1 MQILAWLL
9 VGLFLG
15 GFVALSARREI
26 QHLRSIGHTYGENHF
41 ASTWWAI
48 FVCCLICAAL
58 FSFVAVRTET
68 FEDQAIVAL
77 LVIGGLW
84 FAIVDLDTHVIPFH
98 AVVKFSA
105 ATCALFTITV
115 GSDTQT
121 LKQVCIGAITM
132 WALLF
137 LVRVLSGGD
146 MGGGDVSLGTTLGLY
161 LGWSS
166 STDVYVALIASFM
179 AGGGVALTLL
189 LLRKADR
196 DTHFPF
202 GPCLIVGSLFAV
214 LR

>member
-1 MQILAWLL
+1 MQILAWPL

-15 GFVALSARREI
+15 CFVALSARREI
-26 QHLRSIGHTYGENHF
+26 HRLRSIGHTYGENHF

-48 FVCCLICAAL
+48 FVCCLICAAF
-58 FSFVAVRTET
+58 FSFVAVHTEP
-68 FEDQAIVAL
+68 FEDQVIVAL

-98 AVVKFSA
+98 AVVKFST
-105 ATCALFTITV
+105 ATCALFAFTV
-115 GSDTQT
+115 RGDTNM
-121 LKQVCIGAITM
+121 LRQVCVGAITM

-137 LVRVLSGGD
+137 LVRVLSRGD
-146 MGGGDVSLGTTLGLY
+146 MGGGDVSLGASLGLY

-166 STDVYVALIASFM
+166 STAVYVALVASFM
-179 AGGGVALTLL
+179 AGGGLAVTLL

>member
-1 MQILAWLL
+1 M
-9 VGLFLG
+9 
-15 GFVALSARREI
+15 
-26 QHLRSIGHTYGENHF
+26 
-41 ASTWWAI
+41 
-48 FVCCLICAAL
+48 CAAF
-58 FSFVAVRTET
+58 FSFVAVHTET
-68 FEDQAIVAL
+68 FEDQVIVAL

-105 ATCALFTITV
+105 ATCALFAFTV
-115 GSDTQT
+115 RGDTQT

-137 LVRVLSGGD
+137 LVRVLSRGD
-146 MGGGDVSLGTTLGLY
+146 MGGGDVSLGASLGLY

-166 STDVYVALIASFM
+166 STAVYVALIASFM

>member
-105 ATCALFTITV
+105 ATCALFAVTV

-121 LKQVCIGAITM
+121 VKQVCIGAITM

>member
-1 MQILAWLL
+1 MQILAWLT

-15 GFVALSARREI
+15 YFVALSARHEI

-41 ASTWWAI
+41 ASTWWAVS
-48 FVCCLICAAL
+48 VCCLICAAL
-58 FSFVAVRTET
+58 FSFVSVHTET
-68 FEDQAIVAL
+68 FEDQVIVAL

-84 FAIVDLDTHVIPFH
+84 FVIVDLDTHVIPFH

-105 ATCALFTITV
+105 ATCALFTFTV
-115 GSDTQT
+115 RGDTNM
-121 LKQVCIGAITM
+121 LRQVCVGAITM

-137 LVRVLSGGD
+137 LVRVLSRGD
-146 MGGGDVSLGTTLGLY
+146 MGGGDVSLGASLGLY

-166 STDVYVALIASFM
+166 STAVYVALIASFM

>member
-15 GFVALSARREI
+15 CFVTLSARREI
-26 QHLRSIGHTYGENHF
+26 HRLRSIGHTYGENHF
-41 ASTWWAI
+41 ASTWWAVS
-48 FVCCLICAAL
+48 VCCLICAAF
-58 FSFVAVRTET
+58 FSFVAVHTET
-68 FEDQAIVAL
+68 FEDQVIVAL

-105 ATCALFTITV
+105 ATCALFAFTV
-115 GSDTQT
+115 RGDTQT

-137 LVRVLSGGD
+137 LVRVLSRGD
-146 MGGGDVSLGTTLGLY
+146 MGGGDVSLGASLGLY

-166 STDVYVALIASFM
+166 STAVYVALIASFM
-179 AGGGVALTLL
+179 AGGGLAVTLL

>member
-58 FSFVAVRTET
+58 FSFVAVHTET
-68 FEDQAIVAL
+68 FEGQAIVAL

>member
-1 MQILAWLL
+1 VQILAWLL

-41 ASTWWAI
+41 ANTWWAI

-58 FSFVAVRTET
+58 FSFVAVHTET
-68 FEDQAIVAL
+68 FEGQAIVAL

-105 ATCALFTITV
+105 ATCALFAFTV
-115 GSDTQT
+115 RGDTNM
-121 LKQVCIGAITM
+121 LRQVCVGAIT
-132 WALLF
+132 
-137 LVRVLSGGD
+137 
-146 MGGGDVSLGTTLGLY
+146 TTLGLY

-189 LLRKADR
+189 LLRNADR

>member
-9 VGLFLG
+9 VGIFLG
-15 GFVALSARREI
+15 FFVSRSARGEI
-26 QHLRSIGHTYGENHF
+26 HRLRAVGHTYGEHHLAD
-41 ASTWWAI
+41 ASWST
-48 FVCCLICAAL
+48 FVHCVICAAL
-58 FSFVAVRTET
+58 LSFVVAHFGT
-68 FEDQAIVAL
+68 FEDQAIMAL
-77 LVIGGLW
+77 LVVGGLW
-84 FAIVDLDTHVIPFH
+84 FAIVDIDTHVIPLH

-105 ATCALFTITV
+105 ATCALFAFTV
-115 GSDTQT
+115 RGDTNM
-121 LKQVCIGAITM
+121 LRQVCVGAITM
-132 WALLF
+132 WALLL

-146 MGGGDVSLGTTLGLY
+146 MGGGDVSLGASLGLY

>member
-15 GFVALSARREI
+15 CFVALSARREI
-26 QHLRSIGHTYGENHF
+26 HRLRSIGHTYGENHF

-58 FSFVAVRTET
+58 FSFVAVHTET
-68 FEDQAIVAL
+68 FEDQVIVAL

-84 FAIVDLDTHVIPFH
+84 FAIVDLDTHVIRFH

-105 ATCALFTITV
+105 ATCALFAFTV
-115 GSDTQT
+115 RGDTQT

-137 LVRVLSGGD
+137 LVRVLSRGD
-146 MGGGDVSLGTTLGLY
+146 MGGGDVSLGASLGLY

-166 STDVYVALIASFM
+166 STAVYVALIASFM

>member
-9 VGLFLG
+9 VGFFLG
-15 GFVALSARREI
+15 CFVTLSARREI
-26 QHLRSIGHTYGENHF
+26 HRLRSIGHTYGENHF

-48 FVCCLICAAL
+48 FICCLICAAI
-58 FSFVAVRTET
+58 FSFVAVHTKT
-68 FEDQAIVAL
+68 FEDQIIVAL

-105 ATCALFTITV
+105 ATCALFAFTV

-121 LKQVCIGAITM
+121 LKQVFVGAITM

-137 LVRVLSGGD
+137 LVRVLSRGD
-146 MGGGDVSLGTTLGLY
+146 MGGGDVSLGASLGLY

-166 STDVYVALIASFM
+166 STAVYVALIASFM

>member
-77 LVIGGLW
+77 LVVGGLW
-84 FAIVDLDTHVIPFH
+84 FAIVDIDTHVIPFH

-137 LVRVLSGGD
+137 LVRVLSRGD

-166 STDVYVALIASFM
+166 STAVYVALIASFM

>member
-1 MQILAWLL
+1 VQILAWLL

-15 GFVALSARREI
+15 CFVALSARREI

-58 FSFVAVRTET
+58 FSCVAVHTET
-68 FEDQAIVAL
+68 FEDQVIVAL

-105 ATCALFTITV
+105 ATCALFAVTV

-121 LKQVCIGAITM
+121 LKQVCVGAITM
-132 WALLF
+132 WAMLF
-137 LVRVLSGGD
+137 LVRIMSRGD
-146 MGGGDVSLGTTLGLY
+146 MGGGDVSLGASLGLY

-166 STDVYVALIASFM
+166 STAVYVALLASFVV
-179 AGGGVALTLL
+179 GGGVALTLIAL
-189 LLRKADR
+189 GKADR
-196 DTHFPF
+196 HTHFPF

>member
-1 MQILAWLL
+1 MQILVWLL

-26 QHLRSIGHTYGENHF
+26 KRLRLLGHTYGENHF
-41 ASTWWAI
+41 ASTWWAVS
-48 FVCCLICAAL
+48 VCCLICAAF
-58 FSFVAVRTET
+58 FSFVAVHTET
-68 FEDQAIVAL
+68 FEDQVIVAL

-84 FAIVDLDTHVIPFH
+84 FAIVDLDTHVIRFH

-105 ATCALFTITV
+105 ATCALFAFTV
-115 GSDTQT
+115 RGDTQT

-137 LVRVLSGGD
+137 LVRVLSRGD
-146 MGGGDVSLGTTLGLY
+146 MGGGDVSLGASLGLY

-166 STDVYVALIASFM
+166 STAVYVALIASFM

>member
-1 MQILAWLL
+1 MKILAWLL

-41 ASTWWAI
+41 ASTWWAF
-48 FVCCLICAAL
+48 FVCCLICTAF
-58 FSFVAVRTET
+58 FSFVAVHTET
-68 FEDQAIVAL
+68 FEDRAIMAL
-77 LVIGGLW
+77 LVVGGLW
-84 FAIVDLDTHVIPFH
+84 FAIVDIDTHVIPFH

-105 ATCALFTITV
+105 ATCVLFAVTV
-115 GSDTQT
+115 GGDTQT
-121 LKQVCIGAITM
+121 LKQVFVGAITM
-132 WALLF
+132 WAVLF
-137 LVRVLSGGD
+137 LVRIMSRGD
-146 MGGGDVSLGTTLGLY
+146 MGGGDVSLGASLGLY

-166 STDVYVALIASFM
+166 STAVYVALIASFM

>member
-1 MQILAWLL
+1 
-9 VGLFLG
+9 V
-15 GFVALSARREI
+15 
-26 QHLRSIGHTYGENHF
+26 
-41 ASTWWAI
+41 
-48 FVCCLICAAL
+48 ICAAL
-58 FSFVAVRTET
+58 FSFVAVHTET
-68 FEDQAIVAL
+68 FEDQVIVAL

-84 FAIVDLDTHVIPFH
+84 FAIVDIDTHVIPFH

-105 ATCALFTITV
+105 ATCALFAATV

-132 WALLF
+132 WTLLF
-137 LVRVLSGGD
+137 LVRVLSRGD
-146 MGGGDVSLGTTLGLY
+146 MGGGDVSLGACLGLY
-161 LGWSS
+161 LGWAS
-166 STDVYVALIASFM
+166 STAVYVALIASFM

>member
-121 LKQVCIGAITM
+121 LKEVCIGAITM

-146 MGGGDVSLGTTLGLY
+146 MGGGDVSLGASLGLY

-166 STDVYVALIASFM
+166 STAVYVALIASFM

-202 GPCLIVGSLFAV
+202 GPCLTVGSLFAV

>member
-15 GFVALSARREI
+15 CFVALSARREI
-26 QHLRSIGHTYGENHF
+26 HRLRSIGHTYGENHF
-41 ASTWWAI
+41 ASTWWAVS
-48 FVCCLICAAL
+48 VCCLICAAL
-58 FSFVAVRTET
+58 FSFVSVHTET
-68 FEDQAIVAL
+68 FEDQVIVAL

-105 ATCALFTITV
+105 ATCALFAFTV
-115 GSDTQT
+115 RGDTQT

-137 LVRVLSGGD
+137 LVRVLSRGD
-146 MGGGDVSLGTTLGLY
+146 MGGGDVSLGASLGLY

-166 STDVYVALIASFM
+166 STAVYVALIASFM
-179 AGGGVALTLL
+179 AGGGAALTLL

>member
-1 MQILAWLL
+1 MQILAWLS

-15 GFVALSARREI
+15 YCVALSARREI
-26 QHLRSIGHTYGENHF
+26 HRLRSVGHTYGENHF
-41 ASTWWAI
+41 ASTWWAV
-48 FVCCLICAAL
+48 FVCCLICAAF
-58 FSFVAVRTET
+58 FSFVAVHTET
-68 FEDQAIVAL
+68 FEDQVIVAL

-84 FAIVDLDTHVIPFH
+84 FAIVDLDTHVIPCH

-105 ATCALFTITV
+105 ATCALFAFTL

-121 LKQVCIGAITM
+121 LQQVCIGALTM

-137 LVRVLSGGD
+137 LVRVLSRGD
-146 MGGGDVSLGTTLGLY
+146 MGGGDVSLGASLGLY

-166 STDVYVALIASFM
+166 STAVYVALLASFVV
-179 AGGGVALTLL
+179 GGGVALTLIAL
-189 LLRKADR
+189 GKAGR
-196 DTHFPF
+196 HTHFPF

>member
-1 MQILAWLL
+1 VQILAWLL

-15 GFVALSARREI
+15 SFVTLSARREI
-26 QHLRSIGHTYGENHF
+26 HRLRSIGHTYGENHF

-58 FSFVAVRTET
+58 FSFVAVHTET
-68 FEDQAIVAL
+68 FENQAIVAL

-98 AVVKFSA
+98 AVMKYA
-105 ATCALFTITV
+105 MATCALFAITV

-121 LKQVCIGAITM
+121 VKQVCIGAITM

-137 LVRVLSGGD
+137 LVRVLSRGD
-146 MGGGDVSLGTTLGLY
+146 MGGGDVSLGASLGLY

-166 STDVYVALIASFM
+166 STAVYVALIASFM

>member
-1 MQILAWLL
+1 MHILAWLL

-84 FAIVDLDTHVIPFH
+84 FAIVDLDTHVIPFN

-105 ATCALFTITV
+105 ATCALFAITV

-121 LKQVCIGAITM
+121 VKQVCIGAITM

-146 MGGGDVSLGTTLGLY
+146 MGGGDVSLGASLGLY

-166 STDVYVALIASFM
+166 STAVYVALIASFM

>member
-1 MQILAWLL
+1 MQILVWLL

-15 GFVALSARREI
+15 YVVSRSARREI
-26 QHLRSIGHTYGENHF
+26 HRLRAVGHTYGEHHLAD
-41 ASTWWAI
+41 ASWST
-48 FVCCLICAAL
+48 FVHCVICAAL
-58 FSFVAVRTET
+58 FSFVVAHSGT
-68 FEDQAIVAL
+68 FEDQAIMAL
-77 LVIGGLW
+77 LVVGGLW
-84 FAIVDLDTHVIPFH
+84 FAIVDIDTHVIPFH

-121 LKQVCIGAITM
+121 LKEVCIGAITM

-146 MGGGDVSLGTTLGLY
+146 MGGGDVSLGASLGLY

-166 STDVYVALIASFM
+166 STAVYVALIASFM

>member
-1 MQILAWLL
+1 MKILAWLL

-48 FVCCLICAAL
+48 FVCCLICAAF
-58 FSFVAVRTET
+58 FSFVAVHTET
-68 FEDQAIVAL
+68 FEDRAIMAL
-77 LVIGGLW
+77 LVVGGLW
-84 FAIVDLDTHVIPFH
+84 FAIVDIDTHVIPFH

-105 ATCALFTITV
+105 ATCALFAFTV
-115 GSDTQT
+115 RGDTNM
-121 LKQVCIGAITM
+121 LRQVCVGATTM

-146 MGGGDVSLGTTLGLY
+146 MGGGDVSLGASLGLY

-166 STDVYVALIASFM
+166 STAAYVALTASFM

>member
-15 GFVALSARREI
+15 CFVALSARREI
-26 QHLRSIGHTYGENHF
+26 HRLRSIGHTYGENHF
-41 ASTWWAI
+41 ASTWWAVS
-48 FVCCLICAAL
+48 VCCLICAAF
-58 FSFVAVRTET
+58 FSFVAVHTET
-68 FEDQAIVAL
+68 FEDQVIVAL

-105 ATCALFTITV
+105 ATCALFAFTV
-115 GSDTQT
+115 RGDTQT

-137 LVRVLSGGD
+137 LVRVLSRGD
-146 MGGGDVSLGTTLGLY
+146 MGGGDVSLGASLGLY

-166 STDVYVALIASFM
+166 STAVYVALLASFM
-179 AGGGVALTLL
+179 AGGGLAVTLL

>member
-9 VGLFLG
+9 VGFFLG
-15 GFVALSARREI
+15 CFVALSARREI
-26 QHLRSIGHTYGENHF
+26 HRLRSIGHTYGENHF

-58 FSFVAVRTET
+58 FSFVAVHTET
-68 FEDQAIVAL
+68 FEGQAIVAL

-105 ATCALFTITV
+105 ATCALFAFTV
-115 GSDTQT
+115 RGDTNM
-121 LKQVCIGAITM
+121 LRQVCVGAITM

>member
-1 MQILAWLL
+1 MQIVGWLL

-15 GFVALSARREI
+15 CFVTLSARREI
-26 QHLRSIGHTYGENHF
+26 HRLRSIGHTYGENHF
-41 ASTWWAI
+41 ASTWWAVS
-48 FVCCLICAAL
+48 VCCLICAAF
-58 FSFVAVRTET
+58 FSFVAVHTET
-68 FEDQAIVAL
+68 FEDQVIVAL

-105 ATCALFTITV
+105 ATCALFAFTV
-115 GSDTQT
+115 RGDTQT

-137 LVRVLSGGD
+137 LVRVLSRGD
-146 MGGGDVSLGTTLGLY
+146 LGGGDVSLGASLGLY

-166 STDVYVALIASFM
+166 STAAYVALIASFM

>member
-1 MQILAWLL
+1 VQILAWLL

-98 AVVKFSA
+98 AVVKF
-105 ATCALFTITV
+105 ALGSCVFFWGTIGNDV
-115 GSDTQT
+115 QL
-121 LKQVCIGAITM
+121 LKQVCIGVVTT

-137 LVRVLSGGD
+137 LVRVLSRGD
-146 MGGGDVSLGTTLGLY
+146 MGGGDVSLGACLGLY
-161 LGWSS
+161 LGWAS
-166 STDVYVALIASFM
+166 STAVYVALLASFM
-179 AGGGVALTLL
+179 VGGGVALTLL
-189 LLRKADR
+189 TLGKADR
-196 DTHFPF
+196 KTHFPF
-202 GPCLIVGSLFAV
+202 GPCLIVGSLVAV

>member
-1 MQILAWLL
+1 MQIVGWLL

-15 GFVALSARREI
+15 CFVALSARREI
-26 QHLRSIGHTYGENHF
+26 KRLRSIGHTYGENHF
-41 ASTWWAI
+41 ASKRWAI
-48 FVCCLICAAL
+48 FGCCLICAAL
-58 FSFVAVRTET
+58 FSFVSVHTET
-68 FEDQAIVAL
+68 FEDQVIVAL

-105 ATCALFTITV
+105 ATCALFAVTV

-121 LKQVCIGAITM
+121 LKQVCVGAITM
-132 WALLF
+132 WAMLF
-137 LVRVLSGGD
+137 LVRIMSRGD
-146 MGGGDVSLGTTLGLY
+146 MGGGDVSLAASLGLY

-166 STDVYVALIASFM
+166 STAVYVALIASFM

>member
-41 ASTWWAI
+41 ANTWWAI

-58 FSFVAVRTET
+58 FSFVAVHTET
-68 FEDQAIVAL
+68 FEGQAIVAL

-98 AVVKFSA
+98 AVVKF
-105 ATCALFTITV
+105 ALGSCVFFWGTIGNDV
-115 GSDTQT
+115 QL
-121 LKQVCIGAITM
+121 LKQVCIGVVTT

-137 LVRVLSGGD
+137 LVRVLSRGD
-146 MGGGDVSLGTTLGLY
+146 MGGGDVSLGACLGLY
-161 LGWSS
+161 LGWAS
-166 STDVYVALIASFM
+166 STAVFVALLASFVV
-179 AGGGVALTLL
+179 GGGVALTLL
-189 LLRKADR
+189 TLGKADR
-196 DTHFPF
+196 KTHFPF
-202 GPCLIVGSLFAV
+202 GPCLIVGSLVAV

>member
-26 QHLRSIGHTYGENHF
+26 HDLRSIGHTYGENHF

-48 FVCCLICAAL
+48 FVCCLTCAAL

-68 FEDQAIVAL
+68 FEDKAIVAL

-98 AVVKFSA
+98 AVVKF
-105 ATCALFTITV
+105 ALGSCVFFGGTIGNDV
-115 GSDTQT
+115 QL
-121 LKQVCIGAITM
+121 LKQVCIGVVTT

-137 LVRVLSGGD
+137 LVRVLSRGD
-146 MGGGDVSLGTTLGLY
+146 MGGGDVSLGACLGLY
-161 LGWSS
+161 LGWAS
-166 STDVYVALIASFM
+166 STAVFVALLASFVV
-179 AGGGVALTLL
+179 GGGVALTLL
-189 LLRKADR
+189 TLGKADGK
-196 DTHFPF
+196 THFPF
-202 GPCLIVGSLFAV
+202 GPCLIVGSLVAV

>member
-1 MQILAWLL
+1 MQILAWLI

-15 GFVALSARREI
+15 CFVTLSARREI
-26 QHLRSIGHTYGENHF
+26 HRLRSIGHTYGENHF
-41 ASTWWAI
+41 ASTWWAVS
-48 FVCCLICAAL
+48 VCCLICAAF
-58 FSFVAVRTET
+58 FSIVAVHTET
-68 FEDQAIVAL
+68 FEDQVIVAL

-105 ATCALFTITV
+105 ATCALFAFTV
-115 GSDTQT
+115 RGDTQT

-137 LVRVLSGGD
+137 LVRVLSRGD
-146 MGGGDVSLGTTLGLY
+146 MGGGDVSLGASLGLY

-166 STDVYVALIASFM
+166 STAVYVALIASFM